1 MYVKILIVAVC
12 QLFKSYKTSVKKLLF
27 RMKVQSP
34 PSSQHKRAMYNK
46 SIDFHIEKTSSH
58 QFKIDTWQLL
68 IPYYMETVR
77 AAFNDLKVS
86 KRNTKMMCIRF
97 CFVNIFSEEY

>member
-1 MYVKILIVAVC
+1 
-12 QLFKSYKTSVKKLLF
+12 
-27 RMKVQSP
+27 MKVQSP